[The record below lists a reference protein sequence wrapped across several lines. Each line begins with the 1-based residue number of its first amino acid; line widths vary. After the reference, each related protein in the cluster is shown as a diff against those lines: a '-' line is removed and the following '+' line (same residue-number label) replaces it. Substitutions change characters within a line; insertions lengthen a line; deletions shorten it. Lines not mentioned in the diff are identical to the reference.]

1 MPCDLKKN
9 RSVPGKG
16 LEPVIG
22 GAPVLLILGSFPGRI
37 SLFYKQYY
45 ANPHNQFWQVIE
57 ALTGIG
63 RHLPYERR
71 IERLMKSRIAL
82 WDVISTC
89 GREGSADQSIRG
101 ASFNPL
107 ADLLTSYPT
116 IRVVAFNG
124 AAASR
129 YASGRHLPDHIMPV
143 TLPSTSSAN
152 TRFTLAEKTER
163 WGVLGKFLDPAQ

>member
-1 MPCDLKKN
+1 MPYDLPQN
-9 RSVPGKG
+9 RSVFCKG

-22 GAPVLLILGSFPGRI
+22 GAPVLLILGSFPSRI
-37 SLFYKQYY
+37 SLSCKQYY
-45 ANPHNQFWQVIE
+45 ANPQNQFWQVIE

-71 IERLMKSRIAL
+71 IERLIQSRVAL

-89 GREGSADQSIRG
+89 EREGSADQSIRD
-101 ASFNPL
+101 ASFNPPT
-107 ADLLTSYPT
+107 DLLDAYPT

-129 YASGRHLPDHIMPV
+129 YASCHHLPDRIMSI

-163 WGVLGKFLDPAQ
+163 WGVFRKILDPAQ